1 MGLIRDAR
9 VLFRGRDWRGRSRI
23 PRSAVE
29 HQHADPPRDFPT
41 GWARTGTAN
50 TARRAIQRAL
60 LTPLTWSQTRPQ
72 VEGLDRLEAVPG
84 PVVLVANHSSHL
96 DAPLILGSL
105 PRRLADRVAV
115 GAAADYFF
123 DARWRAA
130 ITALVFNAFPVER
143 YRSRRLRS
151 LAPDL
156 LARGWSLLL
165 FPEATRS
172 EDGWMSALR
181 LGPAHLCV
189 TQRVPA
195 VPVVLRGT
203 YAAMPRGR
211 NWPVPGRPRV
221 VVRYGRP
228 VHPAEGEDARGFNRR
243 LGETLARLWTE
254 DEVGWYASLRR
265 QAKGELRLPTGPPVA
280 TWRRIWESS
289 RPLERPDSPRAWPRG

>member
-9 VLFRGRDWRGRSRI
+9 VLFRGRDWRGRSRT

-29 HQHADPPRDFPT
+29 HQHPEPARDFPT
-41 GWARTGTAN
+41 GWARTPAVSN
-50 TARRAIQRAL
+50 ARKVIQRAL
-60 LTPLTWSQTRPQ
+60 LTPLTWSQTRPH
-72 VEGLDRLEAVPG
+72 VEGVDRLESVRG

-105 PRRLADRVAV
+105 PRRLAERVAV

-130 ITALVFNAFPVER
+130 VTALVFNAFPVER

-172 EDGWMSALR
+172 EDGWMSNLR

-189 TQRVPA
+189 TQQVPA

-211 NWPVPGRPRV
+211 NWPLPGRPRV
-221 VVRYGRP
+221 VVRYGTP
-228 VHPAEGEDARGFNRR
+228 LIPGEEEDARAFNTR
-243 LGETLARLWTE
+243 LGTAIARLWSE
-254 DEVGWYASLRR
+254 DEVGWYRSLR
-265 QAKGELRLPTGPPVA
+265 AEADGDLRLPTGPPVA
-280 TWRRIWESS
+280 AWRRVWESS
-289 RPLERPDSPRAWPRG
+289 RPLERPDPPRAWPRD

>member
-9 VLFRGRDWRGRSRI
+9 LLARGRDWRGRSRT
-23 PRSAVE
+23 PRSAVA
-29 HQHADPPRDFPT
+29 HQQPEPAREFPT
-41 GWARTGTAN
+41 GWARTA
-50 TARRAIQRAL
+50 AAHAVRRALQRAV

-72 VEGLDRLEAVPG
+72 VTGVDLLESVTG

-105 PRRLADRVAV
+105 PRRIADRVAV

-130 ITALVFNAFPVER
+130 VTALAFNAFPVQR
-143 YRSRRLRS
+143 YRSRQLRS
-151 LAPDL
+151 LAPLL

-172 EDGWMSALR
+172 EDGWMSNLR
-181 LGPAHLCV
+181 LGPAQLCV
-189 TQRVPA
+189 TARVPA

-211 NWPVPGRPRV
+211 NWPLAGRPRV

-228 VHPAEGEDARGFNRR
+228 MLPGDGEDARTFNTR
-243 LGETLARLWTE
+243 LAGSIARLWSE
-254 DEVGWYASLRR
+254 DDLGWYGALRAHHR
-265 QAKGELRLPTGPPVA
+265 GELRLPTGPPVA
-280 TWRRIWESS
+280 GWRRIWESS
-289 RPLERPDSPRAWPRG
+289 RPLDDPDPPRAWPLP